1 MTEVE
6 PENGEPQA
14 EAQEVEVPA
23 SLKPVILG
31 PPAYGSQD
39 PETSGYTLLPQEDV
53 PEMIV
58 VDMPVTEETAP
69 LGVTAPK
76 DDLLDIAEQM
86 GISED
91 EVNSD
96 MSEDEIASRV
106 LSTQNLE
113 KMTKDELETVS
124 QQLGQT
130 GVSTSMTKNEM
141 IAAIRTGGAPE
152 EQPESDEG

>member
-23 SLKPVILG
+23 NLKPVVLG

-39 PETSGYTLLPQEDV
+39 PETSSYTLLPQEDV

-58 VDMPVTEETAP
+58 VDLPVTEEEAP
-69 LGVTAPK
+69 LGVTAAK

-96 MSEDEIASRV
+96 MEEDEIAATV
-106 LSTQNLE
+106 LSTENLS
-113 KMTKDELETVS
+113 KMNKDELETLS

-130 GVSTSMTKNEM
+130 GVSTKMTKDEM

-152 EQPESDEG
+152 DTTESDEG